1 MHVLVLGSYV
11 PARAKSLAALGFFLA
26 ACSSAPVR
34 TVQASTCREQGKA
47 ITSTAATC
55 ADAVAQLE
63 RLVERSPEC
72 AAVLN
77 DDGGAGVHCKG
88 DGGTR

>member
-1 MHVLVLGSYV
+1 MPLLVLILLALAACGP
-11 PARAKSLAALGFFLA
+11 PARA
-26 ACSSAPVR
+26 
-34 TVQASTCREQGKA
+34 VQASACREQGMA

-55 ADAVAQLE
+55 REAVASLE

-77 DDGGAGVHCKG
+77 DDAGAHVRCKDGGAH
-88 DGGTR
+88 DGP